1 MIDAVL
7 RKIFGTKHEREMKRL
22 RPMVDAINAF
32 EPKVKELDDAMLRRK
47 TFEFREKLDKGAPLE
62 DLLPEA
68 FAVCREGAQRAL
80 GMRHYDVQL
89 IGGITL
95 HRGKIAEMKTG
106 EGKTLVATLAA
117 YLNALEGKGVHVV
130 TVNDYLA
137 RRDAEWMGKLYGFL
151 GLSTGVVV
159 SQQGDVEKKR
169 AYRCDITY
177 GQNNEFGFDYLRDN
191 MKFSIYD
198 YAQRELNFAIV
209 DEVDS
214 ILVDEA
220 RTPLII
226 SGRGRVA
233 SDKYVRIN
241 EIIPRLRKDDH
252 FAVDEKHHSVTM
264 TEEGIELAQR
274 ELLKRGLT
282 EVENLFEPVNLES
295 LHILQKLLQAHA
307 LYKRDQHYMVT
318 EDGRVLIIDEFTGRV
333 LPGRRWSDGL
343 HQAVEAKESVDIQEE
358 SATLATISFQNLF
371 RLYKKLAGMTG
382 TADTEAAEF
391 HKIYK
396 LDVQVIPTN
405 RGVLR
410 LDAEDLI
417 YKSEREKFRAVAQ
430 ELKECHERGQP
441 VLVGTT
447 SVEKNEALSRILT
460 RENIPHN
467 VLNAKQHEREAYVVA
482 QAGRKGAVTIA
493 TNMAGRGTDIL
504 LGGNPEMLARYE
516 VLQGAS
522 EELRA
527 DPAALEAA
535 VQEAITHYKATCEAE
550 KKEVLAQGGLHIL
563 GTERHE
569 SRRIDNQLRG
579 RGGRQGDP
587 GSSRFYLSL
596 EDDLMRIFAGERIT
610 VLMDRL
616 GMEEDVPIEHKWVT
630 KAVENAQTKV
640 EQRNFDIRKNM
651 LEYDDVMNQ
660 QRKSIYALR
669 RQVLSGQ
676 YRQEATP
683 DEQKRGIVPAPLV
696 SEPADRYVELLGTG
710 LENLVRMAGASAP
723 PQGATPEEQE
733 AHRRAVLAT
742 KLEDIKQIGYAQL
755 EQVIYVNFG
764 CRTDLRAFQNDAV
777 GCVAQLKQVV
787 PLSLTEQKERLLDL
801 IDEVVGT
808 MVEHACPPNKHFED
822 WDSEGLKRAYHEAFG
837 IDPGGA
843 ERMTDAQAIA
853 EKLFDDSRAVLDKRE
868 REVGELLYL
877 RVFRNFFLQEIDNQW
892 LEHLQAME
900 GLRDGIG
907 LRGYGQRDPKKEYQK
922 EGFNYFLELMQ
933 TIKSS
938 VVQKMFH
945 FVIERE
951 DEIERLEAERRR
963 RVEQRQARMNASHAA
978 APAAAAMAASAGEAD
993 GEGEG
998 GDEAADQQGSGQP
1011 ATASRAARRRI
1022 AATGQGG
1029 GDAPAPKAQTVKRE
1043 KPKVG
1048 RNDPCWCGSG
1058 KKYKSCHL
1066 RSDEDSQSGAAE

>member
-1 MIDAVL
+1 MLDPILKKV
-7 RKIFGTKHEREMKRL
+7 FGTKHEREMKRL
-22 RPMVDAINAF
+22 RPLVAAINDQ
-32 EPKVKELDDAMLRRK
+32 EPKMQALDDAMLRRK
-47 TFEFREKLDKGAPLE
+47 TFEFRERLEKGEKLD
-62 DLLPEA
+62 DVLPEA
-68 FAVCREGAQRAL
+68 FAVCREGARRAL
-80 GMRHYDVQL
+80 GMRHYDVQM

-137 RRDAEWMGKLYGFL
+137 RRDAEWMGRLYGFL

-159 SQQGDVEKKR
+159 SQQSEGDKKY

-198 YAQRELNFAIV
+198 YVQRDLHYAIV

-226 SGRGRVA
+226 SGRGRTA

-241 EIIPRLRKDDH
+241 EIIPRLRKDEH
-252 FAVDEKHHSVTM
+252 YAVDEKHHSVTM
-264 TEEGIELAQR
+264 TEDGIDLAQR
-274 ELLKRGLT
+274 ELIKRGLT
-282 EVENLFEPVNLES
+282 EVENLYDPINLES
-295 LHILQKLLQAHA
+295 LQILQKLLQAHA

-318 EDGRVLIIDEFTGRV
+318 DDGRVMIIDEFTGRI
-333 LPGRRWSDGL
+333 LAGRRWSDGL
-343 HQAVEAKESVDIQEE
+343 HQAVEAKENVSIQEE

-371 RLYKKLAGMTG
+371 RLYNKLSGMTG

-391 HKIYK
+391 HKIYS
-396 LDVQVIPTN
+396 LDVVVIPTH
-405 RGVLR
+405 RPIQRV
-410 LDAEDLI
+410 DADDLI
-417 YKSEREKFRAVAQ
+417 YKSEREKFRAVVN
-430 ELKECHERGQP
+430 ELRECHERGQP

-447 SVEKNEALSRILT
+447 SVEKNEALSRMLL

-504 LGGNPEMLARYE
+504 LGGNAEMLARYE
-516 VLQGAS
+516 VTSAAS
-522 EELRA
+522 DELRA
-527 DPAALEAA
+527 NPEALAQAVKEATERYR
-535 VQEAITHYKATCEAE
+535 VICEAE
-550 KKEVLAQGGLHIL
+550 KKVVLEQGGLHIL

-596 EDDLMRIFAGERIT
+596 EDDLMRIFAGERIQ

-651 LEYDDVMNQ
+651 LDYDDVMNQ
-660 QRKSIYALR
+660 QRKSVYALR

-676 YRQEATP
+676 YRVEPSKQDLE
-683 DEQKRGIVPAPLV
+683 KGVLPAPLV
-696 SEPADRYVELLGTG
+696 AEPDPHYVEIMGSG
-710 LENLVRMAGASAP
+710 LENLIKLAGAAP
-723 PQGATPEEQE
+723 PPADATPEQQV
-733 AHRRAVLAT
+733 AWRQAALGVDLAS
-742 KLEDIKQIGYAQL
+742 IKQVGHQQL
-755 EQVIYVNFG
+755 EQVLYVNFG
-764 CRTDLRAFQNDAV
+764 CKTELREYRADPV
-777 GCVAQLKQVV
+777 GLLAHLKHVV
-787 PLSLTEQKERLLDL
+787 PLSLTEQRERLLDL
-801 IDEVVGT
+801 IDEVIGT
-808 MVEHACPPNKHFED
+808 MVEHACPSNKHFED
-822 WDSEGLKRAYHEAFG
+822 WDLTGLARAYQEMFGMEASG
-837 IDPGGA
+837 VEKIVDQQEA
-843 ERMTDAQAIA
+843 A
-853 EKLFDDSRAVLDKRE
+853 EKLFADADAVRQKRE
-868 REVGELLYL
+868 REVGDLIYL
-877 RVFRNFFLQEIDNQW
+877 RVLRNFYLQEIDNQW
-892 LEHLQAME
+892 LEHLQNME
-900 GLRDGIG
+900 ALRDGIG

-922 EGFNYFLELMQ
+922 EGFDLFLELMQ
-933 TIKSS
+933 NVKAS

-945 FVIERE
+945 FIIERE
-951 DEIERLEAERRR
+951 DEVERLEAERRR
-963 RVEQRQARMNASHAA
+963 RVEARQQRMQASHAA
-978 APAAAAMAASAGEAD
+978 AAAAAPAEQAGQDGAAAAG
-993 GEGEG
+993 GE
-998 GDEAADQQGSGQP
+998 DAQAP
-1011 ATASRAARRRI
+1011 SRRVRRRM
-1022 AATGQGG
+1022 AATGQ
-1029 GDAPAPKAQTVKRE
+1029 AQPQPSEAAAPKPQTVKRD
-1043 KPKVG
+1043 KPKIG

-1058 KKYKSCHL
+1058 KKYKNCHL
-1066 RSDEDSQSGAAE
+1066 RSDEEAQANVES